1 MLPAALAHAA
11 QTAPRAQ
18 VAALPV
24 FRDEFGMRWVM
35 LITSRETRRWIIP
48 KGWPMRGRTDYNAAA
63 QEALEE
69 AGIVGRVGKTPIGRY
84 AYWKR
89 QTDYIE
95 LCEVDVYLL
104 DVTGQMETW
113 REKGQRETGWFPIP
127 EAADK
132 VDEPGLRDLIRGL
145 AG

>member
-1 MLPAALAHAA
+1 MKSAAR
-11 QTAPRAQ
+11 QDQPRLQ

-24 FRDEFGMRWVM
+24 FMDETGERWIM

-48 KGWPMRGRTDYNAAA
+48 KGWPMRGRQDFNAAA

-69 AGIVGRVGKTPIGRY
+69 AGLVGRVGERPIGRY

-89 QTDYIE
+89 QTGYIE
-95 LCEVDVYLL
+95 LCDVDVYLL
-104 DVTGQMETW
+104 DVTGQLETW
-113 REKGQRETGWFPIP
+113 REKGQRETGWFRIP

-132 VDEPGLRDLIRGL
+132 VDEPGLRDLIRAL

>member
-1 MLPAALAHAA
+1 
-11 QTAPRAQ
+11 
-18 VAALPV
+18 
-24 FRDEFGMRWVM
+24 
-35 LITSRETRRWIIP
+35 
-48 KGWPMRGRTDYNAAA
+48 
-63 QEALEE
+63 
-69 AGIVGRVGKTPIGRY
+69 VGKTPIGRY